1 MKGSIAEKR
10 GKINILEEKTA
21 ALLTDLQQHAVRLQA
36 LEAQIPPLTARLT
49 ALEETNKNC
58 DFPKAL
64 ADLVSQK
71 LNEKYNE
78 CS

>member
-1 MKGSIAEKR
+1 MKGSIADNR
-10 GKINILEEKTA
+10 GKIHILEEKIA
-21 ALLTDLQQHAVRLQA
+21 ALLTDLQQHAARLQA

-49 ALEETNKNC
+49 ALEEINKNC

-78 CS
+78 CA

>member
-58 DFPKAL
+58 YFPKAL

-71 LNEKYNE
+71 LNEKFNE

>member
-21 ALLTDLQQHAVRLQA
+21 ALLTDLQQHAARLQA

-78 CS
+78 CA

>member
-1 MKGSIAEKR
+1 MKGSIADNR

-21 ALLTDLQQHAVRLQA
+21 ALLTDLQQHAARLQV

-49 ALEETNKNC
+49 ALEETNKYC

-64 ADLVSQK
+64 TDLVSQK

-78 CS
+78 CA

>member
-1 MKGSIAEKR
+1 MKGSIADYR

-21 ALLTDLQQHAVRLQA
+21 ALLTDLQQHAARLQT

-78 CS
+78 CA

>member
-1 MKGSIAEKR
+1 
-10 GKINILEEKTA
+10 
-21 ALLTDLQQHAVRLQA
+21 LQA

-58 DFPKAL
+58 DFPKNL
-64 ADLVSQK
+64 TDLISQK

-78 CS
+78 CA